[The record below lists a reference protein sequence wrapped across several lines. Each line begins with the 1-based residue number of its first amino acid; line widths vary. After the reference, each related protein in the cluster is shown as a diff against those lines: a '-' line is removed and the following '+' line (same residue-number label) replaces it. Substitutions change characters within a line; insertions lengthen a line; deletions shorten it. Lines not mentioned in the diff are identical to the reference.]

1 MRRTVTSDPAAG
13 AVGRHV
19 DPQRRRR
26 RRRARL
32 HGGTDPRRVGWFLLL
47 AAGWVLALVDP
58 LAWGLAAWVAG
69 TAVVGLAAWGHA
81 GVRDR

>member
-1 MRRTVTSDPAAG
+1 MPRATTSDPAAG

-26 RRRARL
+26 RRGARPR
-32 HGGTDPRRVGWFLLL
+32 GGTDPRRVGWFLLF
-47 AAGWVLALVDP
+47 AAGGVLALVDP

-69 TAVVGLAAWGHA
+69 TAVVGLAAWGYA